1 MKGNRSKQSFQVIL
15 LCFFLLVIASLSY
28 SAESTEDVP
37 ADAALKEKVRQQIMG
52 GSGAQPVDEEYRI
65 GYRDILNVSVY
76 GEGSMAT
83 NEGLQT
89 EDSSA
94 RGDSTS
100 PGSGLIRGRG
110 TGIEVRIDGRVSL
123 RHIGDVTVVGMTL
136 TQLAD
141 YLKQLYSTI
150 YDKPSVTVTLVQSNS
165 QQYTVMGQVVKPGL
179 FYLDF
184 PVTIVK
190 AVASAGGFTEWA
202 NFEITVIR
210 QKSQDVDEKSQS
222 GQSGKT
228 FKFDYEE
235 FLKGQNLEK
244 NIIIKPG
251 DVIVVH

>member
-1 MKGNRSKQSFQVIL
+1 MKQKMTNPVFQVIL
-15 LCFFLLVIASLSY
+15 LCSLLLLVASLGY

-37 ADAALKEKVRQQIMG
+37 ADAALKEKVREQIMG
-52 GSGAQPVDEEYRI
+52 GAGAKPVEEEYRI
-65 GYRDILNVSVY
+65 GYRDILNVNIY

-83 NEGLQT
+83 NEGIQT
-89 EDSSA
+89 EEKPA
-94 RGDSTS
+94 RGEASS
-100 PGSGLIRGRG
+100 PGSGLIRGRDK
-110 TGIEVRIDGRVSL
+110 GIEVRTDGRVSL

-179 FYLDF
+179 YNLDF
-184 PVTIVK
+184 PITIVK

-202 NFEITVIR
+202 KSEITVIR
-210 QKSQDVDEKSQS
+210 QESPGAAEKNQNA
-222 GQSGKT
+222 QSGKT
-228 FKFDYEE
+228 FKFDYDE